1 MKEGGNYF
9 PHDYGARNDPKLVE
23 LQMEM
28 GGQGLAIWWCLVE
41 MIYENGGYYP
51 RNFKSIAFSLH
62 WATADEVRKVV
73 EGFELF
79 QWDDEKFWN
88 NSALGRIE
96 KRKKISE
103 IKAGAGR
110 RGGLQKAAN
119 RANSDS
125 DQDST
130 PVADAK
136 HLLDGCLADGVAA
149 PAPNKEINNQINQR
163 NFSIP
168 PTAAER
174 KRLFEIF
181 FFENFRNPTREVG
194 RFVDHYAAR
203 GWIFSDGKP
212 VVDMFAAAKNWKPE
226 DGLKNRYPGE
236 FVSWYKMV
244 VNGANGR
251 FEGRSWM
258 VQDLVLVQARNRCL
272 DLTYK
277 TRSECAAVKE
287 FVQGNSLDT
296 GWEINWRWRNE

>member
-9 PHDYGARNDPKLVE
+9 SHDYGARNDPKLLE

-41 MIYENGGYYP
+41 MLWENGGYLP
-51 RNFKSIAFSLH
+51 KNFKSIAFSLH

-103 IKAGAGR
+103 SRAGAGR
-110 RGGLQKAAN
+110 ASGASR
-119 RANSDS
+119 RANAEQPG
-125 DQDST
+125 DQGEQVLNKCST
-130 PVADAK
+130 SVEQV
-136 HLLDGCLADGVAA
+136 G
-149 PAPNKEINNQINQR
+149 NKEINKEKNNQR

-168 PTAAER
+168 PSPAER

-236 FVSWYKMV
+236 FISWYKMV

-251 FEGRSWM
+251 FEGRPWM

-287 FVQGNSLDT
+287 FVQGNNLDT
-296 GWEINWRWRNE
+296 GWEINWSWRNE